1 MKITKSVSEVY
12 AFGCNATNRHQYKIV
27 SKKVMRD
34 IRTYLKTKKSGIY
47 VQKKIKLYFTPL
59 KKQKVCVPV

>member
-1 MKITKSVSEVY
+1 MKITKSVSDVY
-12 AFGCNATNRHQYKIV
+12 ALGSNATNRHQYKIV

-34 IRTYLKTKKSGIY
+34 IRTYLKTKKSGIC